1 MHVPEEAMTNQR
13 KHGLFLELD
22 LRGYRVKSKDVV
34 FFVYRG
40 KPQKKS
46 KFGELRISQGAVVW
60 RSRAQSIGRKLN
72 WTRLDQ
78 LFMSFGRREERRK
91 PNARKSVSRR
101 ARA

>member
-1 MHVPEEAMTNQR
+1 MATQR

-22 LRGYRVKSKDVV
+22 LREYRVKSKDVV

-40 KPQKKS
+40 RPQTKS

-72 WTRLDQ
+72 WSRLDQ
-78 LFMSFGRREERRK
+78 LFKNYGRREERRK
-91 PNARKSVSRR
+91 KNARKSVSRR
-101 ARA
+101 ARS